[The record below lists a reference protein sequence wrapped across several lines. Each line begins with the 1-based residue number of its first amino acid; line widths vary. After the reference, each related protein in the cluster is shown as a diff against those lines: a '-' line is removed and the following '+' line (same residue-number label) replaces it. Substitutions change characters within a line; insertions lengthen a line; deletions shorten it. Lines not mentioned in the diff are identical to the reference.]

1 MAYRIRRSP
10 IFLRDVEDFGRYC
23 ADYSLEFADE
33 QFERLTF
40 AIETL
45 IVEAPLTWAYTCFVS
60 VSERDFGS
68 SIRSTK
74 KRAPSTSSAY
84 GARRAIPGGL
94 RSNAGLCRAALR
106 LFVGRLC
113 YGLDGGEMALP
124 WPLSSCP

>member
-45 IVEAPLTWAYTCFVS
+45 IVEAPLTWVYTCFVS

-68 SIRSTK
+68 SIRPTK
-74 KRAPSTSSAY
+74 KRAPSASSAY

-94 RSNAGLCRAALR
+94 RSNAGLSRAALR
-106 LFVGRLC
+106 LFVGAVMLWLGRR
-113 YGLDGGEMALP
+113 
-124 WPLSSCP
+124 